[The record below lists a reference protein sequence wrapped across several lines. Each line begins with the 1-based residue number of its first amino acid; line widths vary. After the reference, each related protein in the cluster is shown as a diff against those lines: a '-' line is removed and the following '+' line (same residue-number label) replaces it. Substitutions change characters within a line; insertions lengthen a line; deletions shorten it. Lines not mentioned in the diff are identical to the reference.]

1 MRPAQQVDKPSE
13 VAKSFAK
20 WAPRKVQAAVLDLKK
35 SQSMVIS
42 TDIKVVTAK
51 VQNVLS
57 LIRASS
63 SPKPLLRLYEN
74 AIKYPSI
81 SEFERELIVE
91 EIELKLREISP
102 SQATKVFGP
111 KDATAREFLET
122 VFASISREF
131 NLQENEVR
139 NGVKVGGDMISG
151 RKHIDMYI
159 SYKNAAKW
167 NVGLAWM
174 QDSVASDSYLR
185 FRRYQNGLS
194 NSESF
199 SEKNFSVS
207 ESDMAVK
214 YYSVALKEI
223 I

>member
-1 MRPAQQVDKPSE
+1 M
-13 VAKSFAK
+13 
-20 WAPRKVQAAVLDLKK
+20 
-35 SQSMVIS
+35 
-42 TDIKVVTAK
+42 DIKAVTVK

-57 LIRASS
+57 LIRASR

-74 AIKYPSI
+74 AIKYPDI

-102 SQATKVFGP
+102 SQATKAFGP
-111 KDATAREFLET
+111 KDATARNFLEA
-122 VFASISREF
+122 VFDTISKGF
-131 NLQENEVR
+131 NLRENQVR

-151 RKHIDMYI
+151 RKNIDMYI
-159 SYKNAAKW
+159 SYKNSEKW
-167 NVGLAWM
+167 HVGLSWI
-174 QDSVASDSYLR
+174 QDSLASEPYLR

-194 NSESF
+194 NLESF

-207 ESDMAVK
+207 ESDSAVE

-223 I
+223 VK